1 MTTENKDQ
9 LIIDLVEEL
18 NWQVRDDHRVLALE
32 ALRAIGTNDA
42 TIKLYFK
49 GEVVLGDVTAT
60 LTPAQPVSSDHDLRA
75 AIKPFVEAI
84 KYVHLSDEAI
94 VTSAELHDDYG
105 FGVLTVGDFRQLAAA
120 LKAGEYKARLHLFT
134 IKGLAAGVATLSP
147 KSPTYVESVNNAMNL
162 IIRKVDALIS
172 APATPQT
179 AQPVSSD
186 RELRAAVQPFVEL
199 WAQWIAHSTDE
210 ECADSE
216 ILFWQ
221 WLNNDTYLKSTHF
234 RQLAAALT
242 AGEQGGELWTT

>member
-60 LTPAQPVSSDHDLRA
+60 LTP
-75 AIKPFVEAI
+75 
-84 KYVHLSDEAI
+84 
-94 VTSAELHDDYG
+94 
-105 FGVLTVGDFRQLAAA
+105 
-120 LKAGEYKARLHLFT
+120 
-134 IKGLAAGVATLSP
+134 
-147 KSPTYVESVNNAMNL
+147 
-162 IIRKVDALIS
+162 
-172 APATPQT
+172 